1 MSATDG
7 ADSPKPWD
15 NEAVEPVLPDLL
27 GDTQNVLS
35 DDVFEQILATAME
48 PNSDLADESLIPA
61 DDDPELT
68 EDGHFVSPEEAE
80 LFLDDA
86 ADDEDDDDEEAEME
100 VEDDDDDH
108 RDTSD
113 DDGDD
118 DHDFDFD
125 DLYSGDDNSDD
136 DFGGVLS

>member
-35 DDVFEQILATAME
+35 DDVFEQILAAAME

-68 EDGHFVSPEEAE
+68 EDGHFVNPEEAE

-86 ADDEDDDDEEAEME
+86 ADAEDDDEEAEME

-108 RDTSD
+108 RDASD

>member
-35 DDVFEQILATAME
+35 DDVFEQILAAAME

-86 ADDEDDDDEEAEME
+86 ADAEDDDEEAEME

-108 RDTSD
+108 RDASD

>member
-7 ADSPKPWD
+7 ADSSKPWD

-68 EDGHFVSPEEAE
+68 EDGHFVNPEEAE

-86 ADDEDDDDEEAEME
+86 ADAEDDDEEAEME

-108 RDTSD
+108 RDASD

>member
-35 DDVFEQILATAME
+35 DDVFEQILAAAME

-68 EDGHFVSPEEAE
+68 EDGHFVNPEEAE

-86 ADDEDDDDEEAEME
+86 ADAEDDDEEAEME

-108 RDTSD
+108 RDASD
-113 DDGDD
+113 DGDDD